1 VFITCG
7 MGGGTGTGAA
17 PVVAELAREAGAL
30 TVGIVTRPFLFEG
43 RKRMRQAEQGI
54 AEMRKHVDTMIVVPN
69 ERLLAVV
76 GKGIPFQDALKK
88 ADEVLLHATQGIS
101 SLISVT
107 GLVNVD
113 FADVRTVMENGGSA
127 LMGTGMGRGE
137 NRAMEAAQ
145 QAISSPLLD
154 NVSVSGATGVL
165 VNISGG
171 ADLTLGEVHQITE
184 LVHEAVGDEAEIIF
198 GAVHEPAMQ
207 GEIRVTVI
215 ATGFD
220 KVLALGG
227 QEPAKGPSV
236 LPFHRGDRAAGGHAA
251 GNPGHGTPTG
261 GVARH
266 YAGASFGAC
275 FRGTAPARRRLL
287 GIRPRWRAGS
297 QRHGD
302 PDVHSPSDGLRVRS
316 GFPACPARRP
326 SRGAYLADVTQQD
339 NSTASP
345 SPTPGSIARRRSTRR
360 PAAAATTFIVA
371 AAAAVVAYDAV
382 YGPPAP
388 PVPRTLRAFA
398 APVGVTAEL
407 PPWLPRWQQR
417 VDTVASGETLV
428 DALARAGID
437 RAVAARAVR
446 EAGPLRRP
454 YAARAVRAGSTVY
467 VRGST
472 PTRCRRRSPSVPSPT
487 ASSA

>member
-1 VFITCG
+1 
-7 MGGGTGTGAA
+7 
-17 PVVAELAREAGAL
+17 
-30 TVGIVTRPFLFEG
+30 
-43 RKRMRQAEQGI
+43 
-54 AEMRKHVDTMIVVPN
+54 MRKHVDTMIVVPN

-127 LMGTGMGRGE
+127 LMGTGMGRGDS
-137 NRAMEAAQ
+137 RAMEAAQ

-220 KVLALGG
+220 KVLSLGG

-236 LPFHRGDRAAGGHAA
+236 LPFHRADRGPA
-251 GNPGHGTPTG
+251 GHGTPAG
-261 GVARH
+261 GSRVLSPAPR
-266 YAGASFGAC
+266 S
-275 FRGTAPARRRLL
+275 APATE
-287 GIRPRWRAGS
+287 GPRPRTN
-297 QRHGD
+297 
-302 PDVHSPSDGLRVRS
+302 
-316 GFPACPARRP
+316 GFPAFER
-326 SRGAYLADVTQQD
+326 SGAQD
-339 NSTASP
+339 LSDMEIP
-345 SPTPGSIARRRSTRR
+345 
-360 PAAAATTFIVA
+360 TFI
-371 AAAAVVAYDAV
+371 
-382 YGPPAP
+382 
-388 PVPRTLRAFA
+388 
-398 APVGVTAEL
+398 
-407 PPWLPRWQQR
+407 
-417 VDTVASGETLV
+417 
-428 DALARAGID
+428 
-437 RAVAARAVR
+437 
-446 EAGPLRRP
+446 RRQMD
-454 YAARAVRAGSTVY
+454 
-467 VRGST
+467 
-472 PTRCRRRSPSVPSPT
+472 
-487 ASSA
+487 

>member
-1 VFITCG
+1 MIFEFEESASQNARMKVVGIGGGGGNAVNRMIEEHLDGVEFISVNTDAQALLGSKSDVKIQIGKKLTRGLGAGARPEVGRQAVDENRDELSRVLSNTDLVFITCG

-220 KVLALGG
+220 KVLSLGG
-227 QEPAKGPSV
+227 QEPPKGPSV
-236 LPFHRGDRAAGGHAA
+236 LPFHRGDRAREGARGRHRGALV
-251 GNPGHGTPTG
+251 PRR
-261 GVARH
+261 GVARPH
-266 YAGASFGAC
+266 SGAALRARHRGA
-275 FRGTAPARRRLL
+275 APARRRLPVV
-287 GIRPRWRAGS
+287 RPRRRAGS

-302 PDVHSPSDGLRVRS
+302 PDVHPPPDGLRGS
-316 GFPACPARRP
+316 G
-326 SRGAYLADVTQQD
+326 
-339 NSTASP
+339 
-345 SPTPGSIARRRSTRR
+345 
-360 PAAAATTFIVA
+360 
-371 AAAAVVAYDAV
+371 
-382 YGPPAP
+382 
-388 PVPRTLRAFA
+388 
-398 APVGVTAEL
+398 
-407 PPWLPRWQQR
+407 
-417 VDTVASGETLV
+417 
-428 DALARAGID
+428 
-437 RAVAARAVR
+437 RAVARPARNT
-446 EAGPLRRP
+446 GPSGG
-454 YAARAVRAGSTVY
+454 AIQ
-467 VRGST
+467 T
-472 PTRCRRRSPSVPSPT
+472 P
-487 ASSA
+487 